1 MNSIHK
7 HKPQRTCVRVEGNY
21 KNYKED
27 LRNDFYKRC
36 GYCDDLDY
44 YYGGRRIYHID
55 HFKPH
60 SIARFTSLKH
70 TYSNLVYSCPF
81 CNIAKSN
88 KWEDYNGFI
97 DPCDDEYDEHLKRE
111 NDGKITYKTS
121 PQGEFIW
128 KNIKL
133 YLRRHELL
141 WMLDKVETQK
151 EKLNELIDS
160 LGKGHPQ
167 ELEILRE
174 FRKIQ
179 NNIDEYINL
188 YRSELD

>member
-60 SIARFTSLKH
+60 SIAR
-70 TYSNLVYSCPF
+70 
-81 CNIAKSN
+81 
-88 KWEDYNGFI
+88 GFI

-160 LGKGHPQ
+160 LGKGHH
-167 ELEILRE
+167 
-174 FRKIQ
+174 
-179 NNIDEYINL
+179 NIDEYINL